1 MSYKIEGDF
10 NILVFFFVWFTFKGI
25 SYVKLKAISN
35 SGPIYFQ
42 GISYIKL
49 KPTSNFKLRERI
61 SVTFQPR
68 TQISPLRVLL

>member
-10 NILVFFFVWFTFKGI
+10 NLLVNFFCLLVWFTFKGV

-49 KPTSNFKLRERI
+49 KPTSKF
-61 SVTFQPR
+61 
-68 TQISPLRVLL
+68 